1 MEKCGPILFLMNK
14 ISYTSNMISFECD
27 YNNGMAP
34 KILQAMIDSNNSSQ
48 SGYGADDY
56 TLSAIAKIKKAIEQP
71 TSYVSLVCG
80 GTQTNQLVI
89 STLLNRCEGVIT
101 VDSGHINVH
110 ESGAIE
116 YTGHKVIA
124 LKNKYGKLSPDT
136 LKSYMEQ
143 YIDSEPKNALVTPK
157 MVYISHPTEIGTL
170 YSKEELEQI
179 RAICDEYHMYL
190 FLDGARLA
198 YAVATPQTDV
208 TLSYLAQLC
217 DAFYIGGT
225 KCGAIAGEAV
235 VLKKEV
241 VPYNF
246 EQMKKQ
252 EGALLA
258 KGRLLGLQF
267 DTLFTNNYYQ
277 ELGEIGIRQ
286 ALRLKEIFKA
296 KGYQLAWD
304 SPTNQ
309 QFIIMDNK
317 KIEELLKVI
326 KFERWEG
333 YDKTQSVVRFCTSW
347 ATKDSDLDA
356 LEKAL

>member
-1 MEKCGPILFLMNK
+1 MN
-14 ISYTSNMISFECD
+14 MVSFECD

-34 KILQAMIDSNNSSQ
+34 KILEAMIEANSSNQ
-48 SGYGADDY
+48 SGYGADEF
-56 TLSAIAKIKKAIEQP
+56 TQSAIKKIKQAIEQP

-89 STLLNRCEGVIT
+89 STLLGRCEGVIT
-101 VDSGHINVH
+101 TDTGHINVH

-116 YTGHKVIA
+116 FTGHKVIA
-124 LKNKYGKLSPDT
+124 LKNKNGKLEPAT
-136 LKSYMEQ
+136 LQSYMEQ
-143 YIDSEPKNALVTPK
+143 YMDSEPKTALVTPK

-170 YSKEELEQI
+170 YSKSELKEL
-179 RAICDEYHMYL
+179 RAICDKFGLYL

-198 YAVATPQTDV
+198 YGLESPGTDV
-208 TLSYLAQLC
+208 TLPLIAKLC

-235 VLKKEV
+235 VLKQDV
-241 VPYNF
+241 APSNF

-252 EGALLA
+252 EGAMLA

-267 DTLFTNNYYQ
+267 DTLFTDNYYF
-277 ELGEIGIRQ
+277 EIGKHGIQQ
-286 ALRLKEIFKA
+286 AMKLKEIFKA
-296 KGYQLAWD
+296 KGYKLAWD

-317 KIEELLKVI
+317 KMNELLKSI

-333 YDKTQSVVRFCTSW
+333 IDENTSVVRFCTSW
-347 ATKDSDLDA
+347 STLDSDLEE
-356 LEKAL
+356 LEKQL

>member
-1 MEKCGPILFLMNK
+1 MNK
-14 ISYTSNMISFECD
+14 IAYTLAMVSFECD

-34 KILQAMIDSNNSSQ
+34 RILEAMIKTNGSSL
-48 SGYGADDY
+48 SGYGADEF
-56 TLSAIAKIKKAIEQP
+56 TQSAIKKIKEAVEQP
-71 TSYVSLVCG
+71 GAYVSLVTG

-89 STLLNRCEGVIT
+89 STLLGRCEGVIT
-101 VDSGHINVH
+101 TDTGHINVH

-116 YTGHKVIA
+116 FTGHKVIA
-124 LKNKYGKLSPDT
+124 LKNLDGKLSAAT
-136 LKSYMEQ
+136 LKEYMLQ
-143 YIDSEPKNALVTPK
+143 YIDSEPKTALVTPK

-170 YSKEELEQI
+170 YSKGELEGI
-179 RAICDEYHMYL
+179 RAICDEYGLYL

-198 YAVATPQTDV
+198 YGIATNQTEV
-208 TLSYLAQLC
+208 TLPFLAKTC

-241 VPYNF
+241 TPANF

-267 DTLFTNNYYQ
+267 DTLFSDNYYM
-277 ELGEIGIRQ
+277 ELGKHGIKQ
-286 ALRLKEIFKA
+286 AMRLKEIFKA
-296 KGYQLAWD
+296 KGYKLAWD

-317 KIEELLKVI
+317 KMQELLKVI

-333 YDKTQSVVRFCTSW
+333 VDENTSVVRFCTSW
-347 ATKDSDLDA
+347 STQDSDLEE
-356 LEKAL
+356 LERQL

>member
-1 MEKCGPILFLMNK
+1 MN
-14 ISYTSNMISFECD
+14 MVSFECD

-34 KILQAMIDSNNSSQ
+34 KILEAMIEANSSNQ
-48 SGYGADDY
+48 SGYGADEF
-56 TLSAIAKIKKAIEQP
+56 TQSAIKKIKQAIEQP

-89 STLLNRCEGVIT
+89 STLLGRCEGVIT
-101 VDSGHINVH
+101 TDTGHINVH

-116 YTGHKVIA
+116 FTGHKVIA
-124 LKNKYGKLSPDT
+124 LKNKNGKLEPST
-136 LKSYMEQ
+136 LQSYMEQ
-143 YIDSEPKNALVTPK
+143 YMDSEPKAALVTPK

-170 YSKEELEQI
+170 YSEGELKEL
-179 RAICDEYHMYL
+179 RAICDKFGLYL
-190 FLDGARLA
+190 FIDGARLA
-198 YAVATPQTDV
+198 YGLESPGTDV
-208 TLSYLAQLC
+208 TLPLIAKLC

-235 VLKKEV
+235 VLKQDV
-241 VPYNF
+241 APSNF

-252 EGALLA
+252 EGAMLA

-267 DTLFTNNYYQ
+267 DTLFTNNYYF
-277 ELGEIGIRQ
+277 EIGKHGIQQ
-286 ALRLKEIFKA
+286 AMKLKEIFKA
-296 KGYQLAWD
+296 KGYKLAWD

-317 KIEELLKVI
+317 KMNELLKSI

-333 YDKTQSVVRFCTSW
+333 VDENTSVVRFCTSW
-347 ATKDSDLDA
+347 STLDSDLEE
-356 LEKAL
+356 LEKQL

>member
-1 MEKCGPILFLMNK
+1 MN
-14 ISYTSNMISFECD
+14 MVSFECD

-34 KILQAMIDSNNSSQ
+34 KILEAMIEANNSNQ
-48 SGYGADDY
+48 SGYGADEF
-56 TLSAIAKIKKAIEQP
+56 TQSAIKKIKQAIEQP

-89 STLLNRCEGVIT
+89 STLLGRCEGVIT
-101 VDSGHINVH
+101 TDTGHINVH

-116 YTGHKVIA
+116 FTGHKVIA
-124 LKNKYGKLSPDT
+124 LKNKNGKLEPST
-136 LKSYMEQ
+136 LQSYMEQ
-143 YIDSEPKNALVTPK
+143 YMDSEPKVALVTPK

-170 YSKEELEQI
+170 YSEGELKEL
-179 RAICDEYHMYL
+179 RAICDKFGLYL
-190 FLDGARLA
+190 FMDGARLA
-198 YAVATPQTDV
+198 YGLESPGTDV
-208 TLSYLAQLC
+208 TLPLIAKLC

-235 VLKKEV
+235 VLKQDV
-241 VPYNF
+241 APSNF

-252 EGALLA
+252 EGAMLA

-267 DTLFTNNYYQ
+267 DTLFTNNYYF
-277 ELGEIGIRQ
+277 EIGKHGIQQ
-286 ALRLKEIFKA
+286 AMKLKEIFKA
-296 KGYQLAWD
+296 KGYKLAWD

-317 KIEELLKVI
+317 KMNELLKSI

-333 YDKTQSVVRFCTSW
+333 VDENTSVVRFCTSW
-347 ATKDSDLDA
+347 STLDSDLEE
-356 LEKAL
+356 LEKQL